1 MAREDNVSIPLG
13 AYSSAEAVR
22 ARRVPAVTTLAGLA
36 ARTRMTSPV
45 SATSDDGGCRR
56 ES

>member
-1 MAREDNVSIPLG
+1 MAREDNPFIPLG
-13 AYSSAEAVR
+13 AYSSAEAAR
-22 ARRVPAVTTLAGLA
+22 ARRVPAVTTLAGIA

-45 SATSDDGGCRR
+45 SATGDDGGCGR